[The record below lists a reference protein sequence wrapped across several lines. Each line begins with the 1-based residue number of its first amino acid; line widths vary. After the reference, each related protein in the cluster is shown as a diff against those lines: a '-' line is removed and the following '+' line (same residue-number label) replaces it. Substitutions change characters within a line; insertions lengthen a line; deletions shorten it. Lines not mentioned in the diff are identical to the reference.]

1 MKQKYNK
8 KYLKT
13 NFISFIIAL
22 IIFGSIGVYAAITFP
37 SNDVSYDNSVSGLKS
52 TSVKDAI
59 DELYTECTKELTAGE
74 QITELLP
81 DNLDELYKDNKG
93 NIRYYGKNPNNY
105 VSFNNELWRIIGVI
119 DGKIKI
125 IRNESIGNKK
135 WSSNGRNSWNNSDL
149 QNYLNN
155 EYYNGIKPPYKE
167 MISEEKFYLG
177 GPAGGDGDQ
186 STASQYYDKER
197 SGRVYMGNPV
207 STKQY
212 IGLMYPSDYG
222 YAAEQNCLEI
232 QVYEYDKIC
241 YKNDYLYSGNNEW
254 LQTPLS
260 SHSAAAAYLTQTGT
274 IYANAS
280 IDEIYAI
287 RPVLYLSSSVKIT
300 GGTGSQ
306 SDPYTIE

>member
-1 MKQKYNK
+1 
-8 KYLKT
+8 
-13 NFISFIIAL
+13 
-22 IIFGSIGVYAAITFP
+22 
-37 SNDVSYDNSVSGLKS
+37 
-52 TSVKDAI
+52 
-59 DELYTECTKELTAGE
+59 
-74 QITELLP
+74 
-81 DNLDELYKDNKG
+81 
-93 NIRYYGKNPNNY
+93 
-105 VSFNNELWRIIGVI
+105 
-119 DGKIKI
+119 
-125 IRNESIGNKK
+125 
-135 WSSNGRNSWNNSDL
+135 
-149 QNYLNN
+149 
-155 EYYNGIKPPYKE
+155 
-167 MISEEKFYLG
+167 
-177 GPAGGDGDQ
+177 
-186 STASQYYDKER
+186 
-197 SGRVYMGNPV
+197 MGNPV